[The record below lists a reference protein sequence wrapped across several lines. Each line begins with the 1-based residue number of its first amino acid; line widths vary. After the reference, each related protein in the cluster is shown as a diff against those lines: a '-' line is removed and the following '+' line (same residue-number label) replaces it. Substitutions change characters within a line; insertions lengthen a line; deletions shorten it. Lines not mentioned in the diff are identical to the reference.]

1 MRLILTSELQ
11 TATAGRDRRPRVVGV
26 GVVTRKLEAEPT
38 TFGDL
43 CFLFC
48 LFIFMVTNRIV
59 SDLCFI
65 APKLSNKF
73 NSVIMAALF
82 KTRFSTSEFDILCTG
97 PLASSHVYVYKVNNF
112 SYEMFSRLS
121 NASAFMSNENVNN
134 VASILE
140 NLNNVSENL
149 VNKEAIE
156 NFTKTVNS
164 ANLVCDNANVMLSK
178 INCLLDSVPGMF
190 MSKAKETA
198 ISFGSFLSKIIG
210 SLIIFVSNP
219 SLTTVLGLTLIHAPD
234 LYHTVSETNICKT
247 VEEMFSKVIL
257 KFLDLPES
265 ITKYFSEFPSL
276 SFPFRN
282 EAPKPRKTNVVFDT
296 VNAMRNAA
304 LNTSKEINTV
314 ATALKNVEWFIS
326 KVIAIIEWIKKN
338 LDKAKESPEV
348 LFESEKEKLMEYM
361 AMTLELASG
370 QNVDVESVNKGIEFC
385 KGFLKTASSLNDRLS
400 IDLANKVYRNFVDI
414 RRKAESATYKPRP
427 EPVVLYLH
435 GSPGCGKS
443 LVSEIIAKALCRFHG
458 WDIESNIYAQPPASD
473 YLDGYTGQKI
483 HLIDDIGQAPDGT
496 DWASFV
502 QMVSTVKYIPNMADL
517 SQKGITY
524 TSEYIIA
531 TSNFSDVTHNAVR
544 DPNAVRRRCKFT
556 FECSLASAY
565 TTTDGK
571 LDYARALKESNEDGL
586 FVPLDHPV
594 RSFLPSC
601 NALMF
606 DALRLYRAG
615 MGFNAGDVP
624 IEELTKTPFEA
635 MVMMVEEHKRRK
647 ELFEKAAKI
656 ESMNLKR
663 LAPALD
669 KFNNMHAA
677 SLSIHAS
684 VEETERF
691 HDAEE
696 TVRLESPLS
705 ETVLN
710 WMKSRKEKT
719 LETAKKLPSTIR
731 EFLSEKFDDARELW
745 MNSSLTKKIAMVSGV
760 VGTFL
765 GVMGLIKVVYNYLK
779 PKADLE
785 GAYDNTFFTGNKKRN
800 ARRPLTKPVVG
811 DEILPNTYHKIS
823 KNTFTIKIYTS
834 DPSEDETEMIV
845 MTCLGLRGNLYCTNT
860 HAMLSAK
867 FVEIREKVFNLDDC
881 KVTHVERNGCKTD
894 LTFIEVPNG
903 ALPHLKD
910 LTPYLRRD
918 SHLPT
923 LMKPGIIMV
932 RGNFVIDVLADNIKT
947 FSKITTESG
956 EHTDVICYKA
966 MTTFGYCGA
975 PVVTTDNADG
985 KILGIHMASN
995 GHGTAFATPIFL
1007 SDVPSVVE
1015 ARSEG
1020 IKVTIG
1026 EAKSVFANT
1035 KTKITKSPAYGAF
1048 PVEKEPACLT
1058 GRDPR
1063 LAPEVSGPLFR
1074 EKLLDKYVGD
1084 MKTPFPG
1091 LDVGRDIV
1099 LGRLKKLIPHK
1110 LKGLNILEAING
1122 IPGMERMDM
1131 RQASGYPYNTEG
1143 VKRRDLFYERDG
1155 IWYPTPRLLDD
1166 IERSKSHPEEFP
1178 YTTFIKDELR
1188 AIKKVTAGKSRLVE
1202 AGSLPVIVEGRMI
1215 FGNLFAIFNSNPG
1228 FKTMCAVGCDPDVH
1242 WTEFYHP
1249 LSQKANVW
1257 DYDYTGFDGSIP
1269 SCSFD
1274 ALADLLCEL
1283 IEDSDSVRR
1292 YIANVKN
1299 SYHTDS
1305 GKLWLVEGAM
1315 PSGCCGTSVF
1325 NSLINAMLVFSCC
1338 SEICPDF
1345 DHTEPLLL
1353 AYGDDIV
1360 LGSDQDLR
1368 PSKVAAWMGANTTFR
1383 ITPADKGTVF
1393 TDESDIHMVRFLKR
1407 TFVPD
1412 PIAPCLIH
1420 PVIEK
1425 ETFEQSVMWTKEGDF
1440 SDTIT
1445 ALCGLAWHSGPKAY
1459 AKWCKTVADKMLEN
1473 GCEYPDFT
1481 PYSLLRKK
1489 WFKKFEMDSFNGID
1503 VTEMGF

>member
-1 MRLILTSELQ
+1 MRLIPTSELQ

-43 CFLFC
+43 CFCFN
-48 LFIFMVTNRIV
+48 FNWFMVTNRIDLDLLV
-59 SDLCFI
+59 S
-65 APKLSNKF
+65 APKFSITMEKMF
-73 NSVIMAALF
+73 A
-82 KTRFSTSEFDILCTG
+82 TRFSTTTFEILCTR
-97 PLASSHVYVYKVNNF
+97 PLATSYVYVYKVKEF
-112 SYEMFSRLS
+112 SYEMFSRLT
-121 NASAFMSNENVNN
+121 SATDSVNTLLSRENVSHISSL
-134 VASILE
+134 VE
-140 NLNNVSENL
+140 NLNNVSESMLNRES
-149 VNKEAIE
+149 VEK
-156 NFTKTVNS
+156 FTRTVES
-164 ANLVCDNANVMLSK
+164 ANLVCDNANVMMSK
-178 INCLLDSVPGMF
+178 ISSLLDTVPEMLAL
-190 MSKAKETA
+190 KAKEVA
-198 ISFGSFLSKIIG
+198 FSFGSVLSKVIG
-210 SLIIFVSNP
+210 SLIIFCSNP
-219 SLTTVLGLTLIHAPD
+219 TLTTALGLALIHAPEFHS
-234 LYHTVSETNICKT
+234 LITESNLFKS
-247 VEEMFSKVIL
+247 VEDIFSKVIFEYL
-257 KFLDLPES
+257 KLPES
-265 ITKYFSEFPSL
+265 ITKTFTSFPSL
-276 SFPFRN
+276 SIFTGF
-282 EAPKPRKTNVVFDT
+282 EAPKAKKTNVVFDT
-296 VNAMRNAA
+296 VNKLRNSA
-304 LNTSKEINTV
+304 LETSKEINTV
-314 ATALKNVEWFIS
+314 ATALKNVEWFIN
-326 KVIAIIEWIKKN
+326 KVLEILNWLKKN
-338 LDKAKESPEV
+338 LDKAAEAPEV
-348 LFESEKEKLMEYM
+348 AFEKEKEKLMELL
-361 AMTLELASG
+361 ATTLELSSG
-370 QNVDVESVNKGIEFC
+370 QNVDPKVIAEGITFC
-385 KGFLKTASSLNDRLS
+385 GNFLKLAASLKDNLS
-400 IDLANKVYRNFVDI
+400 INLATKVYHNLVDI

-531 TSNFSDVTHNAVR
+531 TSNFADVTHNAVR

-556 FECSLASAY
+556 FECSLSPRY

-571 LDYARALKESNEDGL
+571 LDYERALSESGPDGL
-586 FVPLDHPV
+586 FVPADHHV
-594 RSFLPSC
+594 RNFLPSC

-606 DALRLYRAG
+606 DALNLYRTG
-615 MGFNAGDVP
+615 MGFNAGDTP
-624 IEELTKTPFEA
+624 HEDLCKTPFEA
-635 MVMMVEEHKRRK
+635 LVMMVEEHKRRSD
-647 ELFEKAAKI
+647 LFEKAKKI
-656 ESMNLKR
+656 ESENLKK
-663 LAPALD
+663 LKPSLD
-669 KFNNMHAA
+669 KLGNLHSSVA
-677 SLSIHAS
+677 LHAS
-684 VEETERF
+684 VEESDRF

-696 TVRLESPLS
+696 TVRLEAPLS
-705 ETVLN
+705 EKVLK
-710 WMKSRKEKT
+710 WIASRKEK
-719 LETAKKLPSTIR
+719 LVETVKPLPSTIS
-731 EFLSEKFDDARELW
+731 EFLSEKFDDAREAWL
-745 MNSSLTKKIAMVSGV
+745 NATLSKKIAMVSGV
-760 VGTFL
+760 VATFI
-765 GVMGLIKVVYNYLK
+765 GCVGLIKTVYSYLK

-785 GAYDNTFFTGNKKRN
+785 GAYDNTFFTGNRKRN
-800 ARRPLTKPVVG
+800 VRRPLTKPVVG

-867 FVEIREKVFNLDDC
+867 FVEIRDKVFNLADC
-881 KVTHVERNGCKTD
+881 KVTHVERNGSKTD
-894 LTFIEVPNG
+894 LTLIEVPNG

-910 LTPYLRRD
+910 LTPYLRKD
-918 SHLPT
+918 SHLPS

-1007 SDVPSVVE
+1007 SDIPAVVN
-1015 ARSEG
+1015 ARDEG
-1020 IKVTIG
+1020 IKFTIG
-1026 EAKSVFANT
+1026 EAKSVYANT
-1035 KTKITKSPAYGAF
+1035 RTKITKSPAYAAF
-1048 PVEKEPACLT
+1048 PVEKEPAALT

-1063 LAPEVSGPLFR
+1063 LNEDVRGPNFKV
-1074 EKLLDKYVGD
+1074 KLLDKYNGD

-1091 LDVGRDIV
+1091 LDVGKDIV

-1143 VKRRDLFYERDG
+1143 VKRRDLFYEKDG
-1155 IWYPTPRLLDD
+1155 IYYPTPRLLED

-1188 AIKKVTAGKSRLVE
+1188 ATKKVTAGKSRLVE

-1228 FKTMCAVGCDPDVH
+1228 YKTMCAVGCDPDVH

-1249 LSQKANVW
+1249 MSQKANVW

-1274 ALADLLCEL
+1274 ALADLLSEL
-1283 IEDSDSVRR
+1283 IEDSESVRR

-1299 SYHTDS
+1299 SYHTDD
-1305 GKLWLVEGAM
+1305 GKLWRVEGAM

-1325 NSLINAMLVFSCC
+1325 NSLINAMLVFACC

-1345 DHTEPLLL
+1345 DHSEPLLL
-1353 AYGDDIV
+1353 AYGDDIII
-1360 LGSDQDLR
+1360 GSDQDLR

-1412 PIAPCLIH
+1412 PVAPCLIH

-1440 SDTIT
+1440 ADTIT

-1459 AKWCKTVADKMLEN
+1459 HAWCKAVADKMLEN
-1473 GCEYPDFT
+1473 GCDYPDFT

-1489 WFKKFEMDSFNGID
+1489 WFRKFEMDSFNGID
-1503 VTEMGF
+1503 VCEMKF